1 MRRQIW
7 FRDTHGPFFHAQHAP
22 SHAPSPGPVPAW
34 TSQGQGQ
41 TTQKKTP
48 AAGRNRCGMGPG
60 AIMIVVYKPSEEDL
74 DDLIEE
80 TAERNPNWQK
90 DCLDGIA
97 RELHED
103 PARYRSYGPYWW
115 LLKKALLE
123 AGYREFGSF
132 LDAAWYE
139 KLDYGSSAY
148 NLAAAWGYSD
158 WAAENGSLYALRHTY
173 ALRDT
178 EMDEV
183 FEDEIWEEATY
194 VLEDKDMEER
204 R

>member
-1 MRRQIW
+1 
-7 FRDTHGPFFHAQHAP
+7 
-22 SHAPSPGPVPAW
+22 
-34 TSQGQGQ
+34 
-41 TTQKKTP
+41 
-48 AAGRNRCGMGPG
+48 
-60 AIMIVVYKPSEEDL
+60 MIVVYKPSEEDL

-103 PARYRSYGPYWW
+103 LARYRSYGPYWW

-123 AGYREFGSF
+123 AGYREFGTF